1 MSVSSGQSAE
11 SIYKLRYAEI
21 CNSSKVFMYANFT
34 KEEYYALIDE
44 VKCAEQKK
52 ETKTKREY
60 YLLSK

>member
-21 CNSSKVFMYANFT
+21 CNSSKVYANFK
-34 KEEYYALIDE
+34 KEDYFALIDE